1 MECVDS
7 RRSGGRR
14 ALTRTEYLIRESE
27 NQLSVT
33 VRGIH
38 RLEEPIESLLYTH
51 KATGSLP
58 YCLLDNG
65 CKLFLEKKKKFF
77 LRHYC
82 ICSAQ

>member
-1 MECVDS
+1 MYR

-14 ALTRTEYLIRESE
+14 ELTCIEYLIRESKY
-27 NQLSVT
+27 QLSVT

-51 KATGSLP
+51 KTTGSLP

-65 CKLFLEKKKKFF
+65 CKLFLKKKIF
-77 LRHYC
+77 
-82 ICSAQ
+82 

>member
-1 MECVDS
+1 MECVYS

-14 ALTRTEYLIRESE
+14 ELTRTEYLIRESE

-51 KATGSLP
+51 KATG
-58 YCLLDNG
+58 
-65 CKLFLEKKKKFF
+65 
-77 LRHYC
+77 
-82 ICSAQ
+82 